1 MVKVMVTATPES
13 RPLPGAPVPGAQRTT
28 GILGLGAALPDG
40 VVGNAQ
46 IAQALGV
53 DEEWIVRRTGIHERR
68 RAGAGASLNELA
80 AQAGARALDD
90 AGLTA
95 LQLDHVL
102 VATMTADDVTPN
114 AAPVVAHLL
123 GAAGAGAMDV
133 GAACTGALSA
143 IALGCGL
150 IESGRADHILVIGA
164 ELMSRYLDPRDRRTA
179 ALFGDGAGALVLS
192 AEAGGGIGPVILGA
206 DGSCADLITAKRPDG
221 LIRMNGHDTF
231 VEAVRRLSEATRD
244 ACDAADTGFD
254 EIDLFI
260 FHQANGRILSAL
272 AERLELPAG
281 RVLDCIAT
289 LGNTSAASLPLALD
303 AARRRGLL
311 EPGTRVLLGAVG
323 AGFTWGATV
332 VEWGPDASNRHLTD
346 ATH

>member
-1 MVKVMVTATPES
+1 MVTATPHSRS
-13 RPLPGAPVPGAQRTT
+13 RPGALMPDAQRTT
-28 GILGLGAALPDG
+28 GILGLGAALPEQ
-40 VVGNAQ
+40 VVHNAQ
-46 IAQALGV
+46 IATALGV

-80 AQAGARALDD
+80 AQAGARALTD
-90 AGLTA
+90 AGLSA

-102 VATMTADDVTPN
+102 VATMSADDVTPN

-123 GAAGAGAMDV
+123 GAASAGAMDI

-143 IALGCGL
+143 IAVGCGL
-150 IESGRADHILVIGA
+150 IESGRAEHILVIGA
-164 ELMSRYLDPRDRRTA
+164 EHMSRHVDSRDRRTA

-192 AEAGGGIGPVILGA
+192 SEAGGAIGPVILGA
-206 DGSCADLITAKRPDG
+206 DGSCADLITAPRPDG
-221 LIRMNGHDTF
+221 VIQMNGHDTF
-231 VEAVRRLSEATRD
+231 VQAVRRLSEVTRD
-244 ACDAADTGFD
+244 ACAAADTGFD
-254 EIDLFI
+254 EIDLFV

-272 AERLELPAG
+272 AERLELPAE

-323 AGFTWGATV
+323 AGFTWGAAV
-332 VEWGPDASNRHLTD
+332 VEWGPAAAADHFTD
-346 ATH
+346 ATD